1 MDHSPSGKAQVAAPS
16 IVAIEL
22 SWLRLR
28 RIGAAQPTASI
39 RFDRWTHGGIKAL
52 MIEAANDDPG
62 GYVRVHNFYAGRFV
76 DVR

>member
-1 MDHSPSGKAQVAAPS
+1 MDHSPSGKAQAAVPS

-39 RFDRWTHGGIKAL
+39 RFEQSAEIKQFHLPTSSIGGLHRKLTPFWREAQSHG
-52 MIEAANDDPG
+52 
-62 GYVRVHNFYAGRFV
+62 RTT
-76 DVR
+76 